1 MLSHV
6 VPSALKAAENTPE
19 ESTSVSRR
27 QKPRVDIA
35 FNSIRSGGGRPW
47 FSNQRPFNKP
57 RTARSGAEHWLT
69 VGIAT
74 TCRAVGNPRSGERSY
89 FSVFRSC
96 FSVFRSY
103 VSVFDTNGLACASS
117 FVLFRFF
124 IDDADFSDCSCVR
137 VSFANGCISF
147 RGCELDR

>member
-35 FNSIRSGGGRPW
+35 FNSIRSG
-47 FSNQRPFNKP
+47 
-57 RTARSGAEHWLT
+57 AEHWLT

-89 FSVFRSC
+89 FSVFRS
-96 FSVFRSY
+96 Y

-124 IDDADFSDCSCVR
+124 IDGADFSDCSCVR